1 MPRIHEMKSSKFL
14 KREDVGNGR
23 GGIIESV
30 SQENVAKEG
39 VDPELKWCLHFTNI
53 DKPLVLNTTNMTLI
67 AKFLG
72 SDNTD
77 DWTGGKIILYDDP
90 AVSFGGKLTGG
101 IRVRQYTGKPI
112 PPPASVPVD
121 EGDIPF

>member
-14 KREDVGNGR
+14 KREDVGEGVVCTIV
-23 GGIIESV
+23 GV

-39 VDPELKWCLHFTNI
+39 VDPDMKWVLHFVNV
-53 DKPLVLNTTNMTLI
+53 DKPLVLNSTNMTLI

-77 DWTGGKIILYDDP
+77 DWMGKNIILYDDP

-101 IRVRQYTGKPI
+101 IRVRQFKNTNT
-112 PPPASVPVD
+112 A
-121 EGDIPF
+121 

>member
-1 MPRIHEMKSSKFL
+1 MPRVHEMKTSKFL
-14 KREDVGNGR
+14 KREDVGEGMVCLIV
-23 GGIIESV
+23 GV

-39 VDPELKWCLHFTNI
+39 AEPELKWCLHFANI

-77 DWTGGKIILYDDP
+77 DWMGKKIMLYDDP

-101 IRVRQYTGKPI
+101 IRVRPYKM
-112 PPPASVPVD
+112 D
-121 EGDIPF
+121 N

>member
-14 KREDVGNGR
+14 KREDVGNGL

-39 VDPELKWCLHFTNI
+39 VDPELKWCLHFSNI

-77 DWTGGKIILYDDP
+77 DWVGGKIILYDDP
-90 AVSFGGKLTGG
+90 TVSFGGKLTGG
-101 IRVRQYTGKPI
+101 IRIRQYKGKTKETTAPI
-112 PPPASVPVD
+112 PVD
-121 EGDIPF
+121 DGEIPF